1 MNLAELKARQRQKIG
16 DSSTSQPAGSDIE
29 RQTNALLA
37 EDWRADPAAWARAW
51 AALAERAGWPCWGMS
66 WRAWA
71 GDVRRQA
78 RRREDDQSS

>member
-1 MNLAELKARQRQKIG
+1 MTTLAELKARYRQE
-16 DSSTSQPAGSDIE
+16 AGVDFE
-29 RQTNALLA
+29 ADAEALLA
-37 EDWRADPAAWARAW
+37 ADWRADPAAWAQAW